1 MAKLE
6 LKNKDC
12 FDCFQY
18 IPNESVDLIFTDL
31 PYGVTKNKWDSELN
45 LDKLWT
51 EYERMIKHNGAFLV
65 YAQGDLLTKNLNR
78 NDKTRLYKKM
88 DRLGIIY

>member
-45 LDKLWT
+45 LDKLWV
-51 EYERMIKHNGAFLV
+51 EYERMIKPNGVIILFG
-65 YAQGDLLTKNLNR
+65 Q
-78 NDKTRLYKKM
+78 DKLEVHSECHP
-88 DRLGIIY
+88 

>member
-45 LDKLWT
+45 LEK
-51 EYERMIKHNGAFLV
+51 
-65 YAQGDLLTKNLNR
+65 
-78 NDKTRLYKKM
+78 
-88 DRLGIIY
+88 